1 MPIVAVSTTSGTAAE
16 VTINYVITD
25 EEKNRKF
32 VLKLTHMI
40 FQ

>member
-1 MPIVAVSTTSGTAAE
+1 MPIIAVSTTSGTAAE

-25 EEKNRKF
+25 EEKIANLF
-32 VLKLTHMI
+32 VLTHMI